1 MAIRAP
7 AHYVGLF
14 DPEFQPSAPA
24 GSCRL
29 TPTAEMVR
37 PFQPM
42 IQGGKRRIRH
52 HKKTRKTRKTK
63 KTMKTRKTMKQ
74 TGGFLPSIG
83 EPFVAAVAKYVA
95 PLALFGIYKFMTR
108 KNKKEK
114 KRV

>member
-1 MAIRAP
+1 
-7 AHYVGLF
+7 
-14 DPEFQPSAPA
+14 
-24 GSCRL
+24 
-29 TPTAEMVR
+29 
-37 PFQPM
+37 
-42 IQGGKRRIRH
+42 
-52 HKKTRKTRKTK
+52 
-63 KTMKTRKTMKQ
+63 MKQ

>member
-14 DPEFQPSAPA
+14 DPEFQPSASA

-42 IQGGKRRIRH
+42 IQGGKRRTRH
-52 HKKTRKTRKTK
+52 HKKAKKTK
-63 KTMKTRKTMKQ
+63 KTRKQ

>member
-42 IQGGKRRIRH
+42 IQGGKRRTRH
-52 HKKTRKTRKTK
+52 HKKANRTK
-63 KTMKTRKTMKQ
+63 KTRKQ

-108 KNKKEK
+108 KNKNGK

>member
-42 IQGGKRRIRH
+42 IQGGKRRTRH
-52 HKKTRKTRKTK
+52 HKKIRKVRKAK
-63 KTMKTRKTMKQ
+63 KTMKTRKQ

-108 KNKKEK
+108 KNKNGK

>member
-29 TPTAEMVR
+29 TPTASMVR

-42 IQGGKRRIRH
+42 IQGGKRRTRH
-52 HKKTRKTRKTK
+52 HKKARKVRKTK
-63 KTMKTRKTMKQ
+63 KTRKQ

>member
-42 IQGGKRRIRH
+42 IQGGKRRTRH
-52 HKKTRKTRKTK
+52 HKKARKVRKTK
-63 KTMKTRKTMKQ
+63 KTRKQ
-74 TGGFLPSIG
+74 SGGFLPSIG